1 MLQFYTEQFELK
13 FKELIN
19 DLFNKYPDKLE
30 IIVYKR
36 TLDKL
41 DYGKVSENFCTSLN
55 KYSDLITN
63 KDDSLFS
70 VEKLEFI
77 DQLKFGDIWTEE
89 LTQPEK
95 DTIWQYIQ
103 ILYLL
108 SNLIHKT
115 PNENNTSISSAAPDV
130 PAAPNS
136 ENKADNAN
144 VADNFNFDEIFKS
157 IQENAGENKEKF
169 NLNNLSQDEINKA
182 TNDIKEKL
190 NNSDNNIMTD
200 MIGEINSEL
209 NNMVLNKDKNED
221 KNDDKS
227 DIDPQL
233 ENTPQVEMMSKMLNI
248 NDDGIKGILNIA
260 TKVSQKYQQK
270 VESGELNPED
280 LMKSAQSMLMGMQN
294 IK

>member
-55 KYSDLITN
+55 EYSELITN
-63 KDDSLFS
+63 KDESLFCI
-70 VEKLEFI
+70 EKLEFI
-77 DQLKFGDIWTEE
+77 DQVKFGDIWTEE

-108 SNLIHKT
+108 SNLIHKS
-115 PNENNTSISSAAPDV
+115 PNENNTSITSTPPDAPD
-130 PAAPNS
+130 ASKDEKKIDAT
-136 ENKADNAN
+136 A
-144 VADNFNFDEIFKS
+144 NFNFDDIFKS

-169 NLNNLSQDEINKA
+169 NLNNLSENEINKA
-182 TNDIKEKL
+182 TNDIKDKL

-200 MIGEINSEL
+200 MISEINSEL
-209 NNMVLNKDKNED
+209 NSMVLNKDTSKDAKED
-221 KNDDKS
+221 CN
-227 DIDPQL
+227 IDPQL
-233 ENTPQVEMMSKMLNI
+233 QNAPQVEMMSKMLNI

>member
-36 TLDKL
+36 TLDKI
-41 DYGKVSENFCTSLN
+41 DYGKVSENFCKSLN
-55 KYSDLITN
+55 EYSDLITN

-115 PNENNTSISSAAPDV
+115 PNENNTSIASAAPD
-130 PAAPNS
+130 APNS

-221 KNDDKS
+221 KNEDKS
-227 DIDPQL
+227 EIDPQL

>member
-55 KYSDLITN
+55 EYSDLITN
-63 KDDSLFS
+63 KDESLFS

-115 PNENNTSISSAAPDV
+115 PNENNTSIASAAPE
-130 PAAPNS
+130 APNS

-144 VADNFNFDEIFKS
+144 VTDNFNFDEIFKS

-169 NLNNLSQDEINKA
+169 NLNNLSKDEINKA
-182 TNDIKEKL
+182 TNDIKERL

-209 NNMVLNKDKNED
+209 NSMVLNKDKNED
-221 KNDDKS
+221 KNDDNS
-227 DIDPQL
+227 NIDPQL
-233 ENTPQVEMMSKMLNI
+233 QNTPQVEMMSKMLNI

>member
-55 KYSDLITN
+55 EYSDLITN
-63 KDDSLFS
+63 KDESLFS

-115 PNENNTSISSAAPDV
+115 PNENNTSIASAAPD
-130 PAAPNS
+130 APNS

-144 VADNFNFDEIFKS
+144 VVDNFNFDEIFKS

-209 NNMVLNKDKNED
+209 NSMVLNKDKNED
-221 KNDDKS
+221 KNEDNS
-227 DIDPQL
+227 NIDPQL
-233 ENTPQVEMMSKMLNI
+233 QNAPQVEMMSKMLNI

>member
-55 KYSDLITN
+55 EYSDLITN
-63 KDDSLFS
+63 KDESLFS

-115 PNENNTSISSAAPDV
+115 PNENNTSIASAAPG
-130 PAAPNS
+130 APNS
-136 ENKADNAN
+136 ENKADKSNI
-144 VADNFNFDEIFKS
+144 ADNFNFDEIFKS

-209 NNMVLNKDKNED
+209 NSMVLNKDKSEVNENK
-221 KNDDKS
+221 KNE
-227 DIDPQL
+227 IDPQL
-233 ENTPQVEMMSKMLNI
+233 ENAPQVEMMSKMLNI

>member
-55 KYSDLITN
+55 EYSDLITN
-63 KDDSLFS
+63 KDESLFS

-77 DQLKFGDIWTEE
+77 DQVKFGDIWTEE

-115 PNENNTSISSAAPDV
+115 PNENNTSIASAAPD
-130 PAAPNS
+130 APNS

-144 VADNFNFDEIFKS
+144 VVDNFNFDEIFKS

-209 NNMVLNKDKNED
+209 NSMVLNKDKNED
-221 KNDDKS
+221 KNEDNS
-227 DIDPQL
+227 NIDPQL
-233 ENTPQVEMMSKMLNI
+233 QNAPQVEMMSKMLNI

>member
-55 KYSDLITN
+55 EYSDLITN
-63 KDDSLFS
+63 KDESLFS

-77 DQLKFGDIWTEE
+77 DQVKFEDIWTEE

-115 PNENNTSISSAAPDV
+115 PNENNTSIASAAPD
-130 PAAPNS
+130 APNS

-144 VADNFNFDEIFKS
+144 VTDNFNFDEIFKS

-169 NLNNLSQDEINKA
+169 NLNNLSKDEINKA
-182 TNDIKEKL
+182 TNDIKERL

-209 NNMVLNKDKNED
+209 NSMVLNKDKNED
-221 KNDDKS
+221 KNEDNS
-227 DIDPQL
+227 NIDPQL
-233 ENTPQVEMMSKMLNI
+233 QNAPQVEMMSKMLNI

>member
-55 KYSDLITN
+55 EYSDLITN
-63 KDDSLFS
+63 KDESLFS

-115 PNENNTSISSAAPDV
+115 PNENNTSIASTAPG
-130 PAAPNS
+130 APNS
-136 ENKADNAN
+136 ENKADKSNI
-144 VADNFNFDEIFKS
+144 ADNFNFDEIFKS

-169 NLNNLSQDEINKA
+169 NLNNLSKDEINKA

-209 NNMVLNKDKNED
+209 NSMVLNKDKSEVNEN
-221 KNDDKS
+221 KNNE
-227 DIDPQL
+227 IDPQL
-233 ENTPQVEMMSKMLNI
+233 ENAPQVEMMSKMLNI

>member
-55 KYSDLITN
+55 EYSDLITN

-77 DQLKFGDIWTEE
+77 DQLKFEDIWTEE

-115 PNENNTSISSAAPDV
+115 PNENNTSIASTAPD
-130 PAAPNS
+130 APNS

-144 VADNFNFDEIFKS
+144 VTDNFNFDEIFKS

-169 NLNNLSQDEINKA
+169 NLNNLSKDEINKA

-209 NNMVLNKDKNED
+209 NSMVLNKDKSKVNEN
-221 KNDDKS
+221 KNNE
-227 DIDPQL
+227 IDPQL
-233 ENTPQVEMMSKMLNI
+233 ENAPQVEMMSKMLNI